1 MRRLL
6 LVFFIAFASPG
17 WAQGRL
23 DAIIAAEAAAGHFNG
38 TVLVA
43 KNDQILAQKHSGYA
57 NFQFAVPMADTTRL
71 PIASM
76 TKLFTAILAL
86 QLYEKGALR
95 LDDAVATFV
104 TDLPADCQLI
114 TIRQLLTHH
123 SGLKNEPLDAYRIPY
138 PPVEFVKKFVA
149 RKEGLSTA
157 TFNYNNVDYI
167 LLTRVLEAVTKKN
180 YGELLQANILNP
192 AGMAKSGMVRE
203 ERIIPGLAYGYHNYS
218 FGTGKPHAPLR
229 NDSPIYLS
237 NYAGAGAIYAT
248 AGDLFKLVQ
257 ALRQHKLLTAKTTAL
272 LTASQQGGF
281 VEYARGYPTLGFYY
295 NDKTF
300 SKPVLERRGSING
313 FNSVLLTDPTFS
325 QVVILLTNTDTGDLE
340 LIGDQLYAEIK

>member
-6 LVFFIAFASPG
+6 LAFFIALASPG

-23 DAIIAAEAAAGHFNG
+23 DAIVAAEAAAGHFNG

-43 KNDQILAQKHSGYA
+43 KDNQVLAQKHAGYA
-57 NFQFAVPMADTTRL
+57 NFQFAVPMADATRV

-76 TKLFTAILAL
+76 TKLFTAILTL
-86 QLYEKGALR
+86 QLCEKGTLR
-95 LDDAVATFV
+95 LDDAVAAFV
-104 TDLPADCQLI
+104 TGLPVDCQSI

-123 SGLKNEPLDAYRIPY
+123 SGLKNEPLEAYRTPY
-138 PPVEFVKKFVA
+138 PPAEFTKKFIVK
-149 RKEGLSTA
+149 KEGLSTS
-157 TFNYNNVDYI
+157 TFNYNNIDYI
-167 LLTRVLEAVTKKN
+167 LLTQVLEAVTKKP
-180 YGELLQANILNP
+180 YGELLQANILHP
-192 AGMAKSGMVRE
+192 AGMVRSGMVRE

-218 FGTGKPHAPLR
+218 FGAGKPHAPLR

-237 NYAGAGAIYAT
+237 NYAGAGAMYST
-248 AGDLFKLVQ
+248 ADDLFKLVQ

-272 LTASQQGGF
+272 LTAPQQAGF
-281 VEYARGYPTLGFYY
+281 VEYARGCPTLGFYR

-313 FNSVLLTDPTFS
+313 FNSALLTDLTFS
-325 QVVILLTNTDTGDLE
+325 RVVILLTNTDTGDLE